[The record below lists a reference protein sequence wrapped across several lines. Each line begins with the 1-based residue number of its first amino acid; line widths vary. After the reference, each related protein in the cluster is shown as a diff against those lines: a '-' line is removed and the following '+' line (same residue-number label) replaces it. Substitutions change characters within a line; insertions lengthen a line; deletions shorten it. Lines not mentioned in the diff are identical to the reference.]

1 MKLPTKHTV
10 ESNWQEVQRERK
22 KENKEEKACRDEKN
36 VRCRSG
42 RIKSAKRLGQN
53 WGKIG
58 LFHG

>member
-1 MKLPTKHTV
+1 M